1 MFMKY
6 RRFHVCLLL
15 LLLSLYGFS
24 YANESDTAQKS
35 IEDSAEQLEDS
46 TDNSLDEIDGL
57 IIDHTM
63 TRIGSM
69 FYSEFSQ
76 QMNDAQENLR
86 ENLTITEKTTAKFG
100 TIITVWHLRKVVF
113 RTSLSPKMKES
124 EEQAAAAVKQVKD
137 YLTKW
142 KIQRLYS
149 DTFDLARDE
158 L

>member
-1 MFMKY
+1 MKNC
-6 RRFHVCLLL
+6 RFHVCF
-15 LLLSLYGFS
+15 LLLSLGTCDFAYS
-24 YANESDTAQKS
+24 NESNTVQSS
-35 IEDSAEQLEDS
+35 IENSTEQLEDAK
-46 TDNSLDEIDGL
+46 DNSLDEIDGL

-76 QMNDAQENLR
+76 QMNDAHENLR

>member
-1 MFMKY
+1 MFIRSMII
-6 RRFHVCLLL
+6 FFCSSTLLVASNVVTQAL
-15 LLLSLYGFS
+15 
-24 YANESDTAQKS
+24 ANTNIQTS
-35 IEDSAEQLEDS
+35 IEENQQLEDAEHE
-46 TDNSLDEIDGL
+46 TLDEVDGL
-57 IIDHTM
+57 IIDRTM

-76 QMNDAQENLR
+76 QLNEQQENLK

-100 TIITVWHLRKVVF
+100 TIITIWHAQKVVF

-124 EEQAAAAVKQVKD
+124 KEQAASAVKTVQD

-142 KIQRLYS
+142 KIQRMYS